1 MSKQQKTAT
10 SMRGWRDYQNNLK
23 KAAKRSRVSK
33 NIMKLVAASFFVFFM
48 IYGIIAG
55 FAGLNR
61 DQAEA
66 HLNGGS
72 DPAMK
77 IASTET
83 SKKNSKKFLKKKE
96 IQKLIN
102 GRDFVNLQD
111 ENLKIIS
118 NGLELRVNTSIDIAL
133 QQFILKKMKRST
145 SRYIGIVTM
154 DPITGRILT
163 MASYDKTDPSG
174 NPCLN
179 NRFPAASIFKI
190 VTAAAAVEKCGFS
203 EQSGFKYN
211 GRKHT
216 LYKSQLKERT
226 NKYTNRI
233 TLKDSF
239 AQSINPVFGKLGAIY
254 LGKDALKKY
263 ADSFGFNSQIDFEIN
278 IPESP
283 MHISDDPYNWAEIAC
298 GFNNDTRI
306 SPIHGALIASA
317 IINNGEM
324 PEPTI
329 VDRILDEKDHTIYKN
344 HLTLVKH
351 SITPATS
358 KTITNLME
366 TTIRSGTCRKAFRG
380 YKRDRIL
387 SKLNIGGKT
396 GSIDNKTHD
405 TRYDWFI
412 GFAEEKNGPEKIA
425 ISVVVAHE
433 KYIGIRASQYARLI
447 MKEFFKDYFVK
458 NQQKQKKMAAKG

>member
-1 MSKQQKTAT
+1 M
-10 SMRGWRDYQNNLK
+10 
-23 KAAKRSRVSK
+23 
-33 NIMKLVAASFFVFFM
+33 
-48 IYGIIAG
+48 
-55 FAGLNR
+55 
-61 DQAEA
+61 E
-66 HLNGGS
+66 
-72 DPAMK
+72 
-77 IASTET
+77 
-83 SKKNSKKFLKKKE
+83 
-96 IQKLIN
+96 
-102 GRDFVNLQD
+102 
-111 ENLKIIS
+111 
-118 NGLELRVNTSIDIAL
+118 
-133 QQFILKKMKRST
+133 
-145 SRYIGIVTM
+145 
-154 DPITGRILT
+154 
-163 MASYDKTDPSG
+163 
-174 NPCLN
+174 
-179 NRFPAASIFKI
+179 
-190 VTAAAAVEKCGFS
+190 
-203 EQSGFKYN
+203 
-211 GRKHT
+211 
-216 LYKSQLKERT
+216 
-226 NKYTNRI
+226 
-233 TLKDSF
+233 
-239 AQSINPVFGKLGAIY
+239 
-254 LGKDALKKY
+254 KY
-263 ADSFGFNSQIDFEIN
+263 ADSFGFNNKIDFEIN

-358 KTITNLME
+358 KTITKLME

-433 KYIGIRASQYARLI
+433 KYIGIRAGQYARLI

-458 NQQKQKKMAAKG
+458 NGVDHKIGHQM